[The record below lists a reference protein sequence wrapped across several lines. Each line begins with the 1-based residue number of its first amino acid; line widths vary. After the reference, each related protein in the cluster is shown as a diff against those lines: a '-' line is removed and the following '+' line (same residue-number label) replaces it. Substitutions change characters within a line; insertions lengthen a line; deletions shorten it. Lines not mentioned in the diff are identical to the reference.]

1 MKGGGKGMTKGG
13 FKGYDKGGG
22 VKGGFK
28 GDEEKVAALKVS
40 GKKIIGRKEDEKAAV
55 TRGRVF
61 KCGNVGHKAAEF
73 MVHTVGEM
81 GIESEKPI
89 GEVNMRDGW
98 WQERRRFRTFGREK
112 ECR

>member
-1 MKGGGKGMTKGG
+1 MTREEVSKADLRATKKMAALKVSEKGYWPKGGGKGGG
-13 FKGYDKGGG
+13 YQG
-22 VKGGFK
+22 
-28 GDEEKVAALKVS
+28 S
-40 GKKIIGRKEDEKAAV
+40 C
-55 TRGRVF
+55 F

-81 GIESEKPI
+81 GLESEKPI